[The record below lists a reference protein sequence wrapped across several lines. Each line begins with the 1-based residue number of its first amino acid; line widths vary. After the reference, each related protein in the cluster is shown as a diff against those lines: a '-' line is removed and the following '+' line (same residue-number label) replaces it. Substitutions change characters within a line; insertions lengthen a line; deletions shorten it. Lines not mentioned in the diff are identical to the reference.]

1 MTRAI
6 DLSEAELAIVR
17 TILRTHLSPAV
28 RAWVFG
34 SRATATARRYS
45 DLDLALEGENA
56 LSTDL
61 LGDIAE
67 ALSESDLPYKVD
79 VVDLRSVDPAFRAL
93 IEPAMIALPI
103 WPDTID

>member
-1 MTRAI
+1 VTRAI

-17 TILRTHLSPAV
+17 DILRTHLTPETRV
-28 RAWVFG
+28 WVFG

-45 DLDLALEGENA
+45 DLDLALEGDKP
-56 LSTDL
+56 LSTDV

-79 VVDLRSVDPAFRAL
+79 VIDLRSVDPAFRVI
-93 IEPAMIALPI
+93 IEPDLAALPF
-103 WPDTID
+103 

>member
-17 TILRTHLSPAV
+17 TILRTYLPPAV

-45 DLDLALEGENA
+45 DLDLALEGENP
-56 LSTDL
+56 LSLDV
-61 LGDIAE
+61 LGDVAE
-67 ALSESDLPYKVD
+67 ALSESNLPYKVD
-79 VVDLRSVDPAFRAL
+79 VIDLRSVDPAFRGL
-93 IEPAMIALPI
+93 IEPDLIALPF
-103 WPDTID
+103 